1 MSSEA
6 NETYLYDR
14 VVDGLRVASD
24 SAVGMANGNRKQSD
38 AVLHSKLIEG
48 LRTAESAARMI
59 GHYRE
64 MAGQGI
70 AWVRLGTRLGAMVE
84 AATSSVARTIA
95 DTVEHERNSGRGAHW
110 AQLGLLLSLIADDC
124 KLAVRQSSDK
134 ALIIGGQS
142 WRN

>member
-24 SAVGMANGNRKQSD
+24 SAVGMAYGNRKQSD
-38 AVLHSKLIEG
+38 AVLHAKLIEG
-48 LRTAESAARMI
+48 LRTAENAARMI

-64 MAGQGI
+64 MAGQGV
-70 AWVRLGTRLGAMVE
+70 AWVRLGSRLGAMVE

-95 DTVEHERNSGRGAHW
+95 DTVEYERNSGRGAHW
-110 AQLGLLLSLIADDC
+110 AQLGVLLGMIADDC
-124 KLAVRQSSDK
+124 KRAVQQSGDK
-134 ALIIGGQS
+134 ELIIGGKA
-142 WRN
+142 WVN